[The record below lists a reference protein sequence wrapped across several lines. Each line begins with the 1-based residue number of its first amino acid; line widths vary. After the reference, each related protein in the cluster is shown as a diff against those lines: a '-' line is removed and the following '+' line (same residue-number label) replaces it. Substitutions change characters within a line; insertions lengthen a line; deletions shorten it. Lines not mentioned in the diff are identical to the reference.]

1 MQVYCP
7 YCNSLNNLK
16 TVCTDC
22 KKSTMSSYTDK
33 CNYNRIKNSTAI
45 VSNVNQ
51 HYSMNYDGTAV
62 KRKSYDRYCMNC
74 HKPFYYLS
82 NLIVGDIVRL
92 TFIIDSNSD
101 RWKYEII
108 FVEDNSY
115 YNVEHNYFTKEC
127 ESILTPA
134 RKRKIQYGIDKSRL
148 LNWEPLKEK
157 NYFNYNIKWNIY
169 ILFNNEQTY
178 SRGGYDEYPEN
189 WEIFIEPFI
198 RVFKNNI
205 FKKMKRV

>member
-1 MQVYCP
+1 
-7 YCNSLNNLK
+7 
-16 TVCTDC
+16 
-22 KKSTMSSYTDK
+22 
-33 CNYNRIKNSTAI
+33 
-45 VSNVNQ
+45 
-51 HYSMNYDGTAV
+51 MNYDGTAV

-108 FVEDNSY
+108 FDEDNSY

-198 RVFKNNI
+198 MVFKNNI